1 MCLLELLKSSNLFL
15 VGLACRSCIKWK
27 KGFHIEWK
35 TISLL
40 KEPHPPFILNF
51 EHLLFSCFHSWLGR
65 NKKGFCMWNQMNSG
79 MLLQGAPNSVK
90 SSKIHAT
97 LEFCCHEV
105 IISFVQNLYL
115 GFGYDQKYGSW
126 KRAVMEINQYL
137 GPGFKQTT
145 QI

>member
-1 MCLLELLKSSNLFL
+1 MCLLALLKSSNLFL

-79 MLLQGAPNSVK
+79 MLLPGRSKFGQEQQNSCDVGILLSWSHYFFCPKFVPRFWIWSEVRQLEK
-90 SSKIHAT
+90 SCYGDQS
-97 LEFCCHEV
+97 
-105 IISFVQNLYL
+105 ISRT
-115 GFGYDQKYGSW
+115 W
-126 KRAVMEINQYL
+126 I
-137 GPGFKQTT
+137 
-145 QI
+145 